1 MKKTIAG
8 IAALTI
14 ALSAFTGCTDKKNDK
29 STGGSA
35 EAVTTAAQQDT
46 TVEKTTAQDT
56 TAAEKT
62 TASSD
67 DPSASA
73 EEYEKVLREFID
85 AYNNE
90 DYKKTF
96 ELTMPDGAEKV
107 MKLLASSETMQSEY
121 GGISEEEM
129 IKESQES
136 LFLGKKDGTLVPGEI
151 KKTEPLTEEE
161 TFELRSEIAMITLC
175 LDYIDSHGG
184 AEGVDTEA
192 MLNEIMDYDLEAAA
206 AEVEL
211 DESYYIT
218 FGLENEKWDWSGDGN
233 AIVYR
238 VRGGGWKISAN
249 DLIGTLSGG
258 KDKRLDTAADSLYR
272 AANTALVELDERGEL
287 PAMDSTFIVASD
299 DSRNAGIPEDFDAA
313 EFRRLLSNYFDHE
326 RFAGDWFVVIK
337 DGCALETA
345 VYDSENPHN
354 VGTYP
359 PSDYVDFAY
368 EGMTY
373 DEIYDKV
380 CEDIGG

>member
-14 ALSAFTGCTDKKNDK
+14 ALSAFAGCKDRKNDK
-29 STGGSA
+29 STGGAS

-73 EEYEKVLREFID
+73 EGYEKVLREFID

-107 MKLLASSETMQSEY
+107 MKLLASSETMQNEY
-121 GGISEEEM
+121 GGISDEEM

-184 AEGVDTEA
+184 AEDVDAEA

-211 DESYYIT
+211 DKSYYIT

-238 VRGGGWKISAN
+238 VRGGSWKISAN

-258 KDKRLDTAADSLYR
+258 KDKRLNTAADSLYK
-272 AANTALVELDERGEL
+272 AANTVLIELDEEGHIKN
-287 PAMDSTFIVASD
+287 DSDEFIVSSD
-299 DSRNAGIPEDFDAA
+299 SSKDFNVPADFDADL
-313 EFRRLLSNYFDHE
+313 FRSRIKNYCDYE
-326 RFAGDWFVVIK
+326 GDWFVK
-337 DGCALETA
+337 MQGAYALETA
-345 VYDSENPHN
+345 VFDSEKPHN

-368 EGMTY
+368 EGMSY
-373 DEIYDKV
+373 DEIYNKA
-380 CEDIGG
+380 CEDIG

>member
-14 ALSAFTGCTDKKNDK
+14 ALSAFTGCTDRKNDK

-46 TVEKTTAQDT
+46 TVEKATAQDT

-151 KKTEPLTEEE
+151 KKAEPLTEEE
-161 TFELRSEIAMITLC
+161 TFELRSEIARITLC

-184 AEGVDTEA
+184 TEGVDAET
-192 MLNEIMDYDLEAAA
+192 MLNDIMDYDLEAAT

-218 FGLENEKWDWSGDGN
+218 FGLENEKWDWSGDGS

-238 VRGGGWKISAN
+238 VRGGSWKISA
-249 DLIGTLSGG
+249 DDFIGTLSRG
-258 KDKRLDTAADSLYR
+258 KERRLDTAALNVLR
-272 AANTALVELDERGEL
+272 AANTALVEIDEMQGVPEISEAYIICSDSSRDFNV
-287 PAMDSTFIVASD
+287 PA
-299 DSRNAGIPEDFDAA
+299 DFDAD
-313 EFRRLLSNYFDHE
+313 LLRSRMKNYFEYD
-326 RFAGDWFVVIK
+326 GDWFVVIK
-337 DGCALETA
+337 DGCAMETA

-380 CEDIGG
+380 CKDIG

>member
-14 ALSAFTGCTDKKNDK
+14 ALSAFAGCTDKKNDE

-35 EAVTTAAQQDT
+35 EAVTTAAQQNT

-67 DPSASA
+67 KPSASA
-73 EEYEKVLREFID
+73 EGYEKVLREFID
-85 AYNNE
+85 AYNKE

-96 ELTMPDGAEKV
+96 ELTMPDGAEKA
-107 MKLLASSETMQSEY
+107 MKLLASSETLQNEY

-136 LFLGKKDGTLVPGEI
+136 LFLGKKDGTLVLGEI

-192 MLNEIMDYDLEAAA
+192 MLNDIMDYDLEAAA

-211 DESYYIT
+211 DESYHIT
-218 FGLENEKWDWSGDGN
+218 FGLENEKWDWSGDGS

-258 KDKRLDTAADSLYR
+258 KDKRLDTAALNVLR
-272 AANTALVELDERGEL
+272 AANTALVEIDEMQGVPEISEAYIICSDSSRDFNV
-287 PAMDSTFIVASD
+287 PA
-299 DSRNAGIPEDFDAA
+299 DFDAD
-313 EFRRLLSNYFDHE
+313 LLRSRMKNYFEYD
-326 RFAGDWFVVIK
+326 GDWFVVIK
-337 DGCALETA
+337 DGCAMETA

-368 EGMTY
+368 EGMSY

>member
-29 STGGSA
+29 STGGSS

-67 DPSASA
+67 DLSASA
-73 EEYEKVLREFID
+73 EGYEKVLREFID

-107 MKLLASSETMQSEY
+107 MKLLASSETMQNEY

-184 AEGVDTEA
+184 ADGVDAEA

-206 AEVEL
+206 AEVKL

-238 VRGGGWKISAN
+238 VRGGSWKISAN

-258 KDKRLDTAADSLYR
+258 KDKRLNTAADSLYK
-272 AANTALVELDERGEL
+272 AANTVLIELDEEGHIKN
-287 PAMDSTFIVASD
+287 DSDEFIVSSD
-299 DSRNAGIPEDFDAA
+299 SSKDFNVPKDFDADL
-313 EFRRLLSNYFDHE
+313 FRSRIKNYCDYE
-326 RFAGDWFVVIK
+326 GDWFVK
-337 DGCALETA
+337 MKGAYALETA
-345 VYDSENPHN
+345 VFDSEKPHN

-373 DEIYDKV
+373 DEIYNKA
-380 CEDIGG
+380 CEDIG

>member
-1 MKKTIAG
+1 
-8 IAALTI
+8 
-14 ALSAFTGCTDKKNDK
+14 
-29 STGGSA
+29 
-35 EAVTTAAQQDT
+35 
-46 TVEKTTAQDT
+46 
-56 TAAEKT
+56 
-62 TASSD
+62 
-67 DPSASA
+67 
-73 EEYEKVLREFID
+73 
-85 AYNNE
+85 
-90 DYKKTF
+90 
-96 ELTMPDGAEKV
+96 
-107 MKLLASSETMQSEY
+107 MQSEY

-151 KKTEPLTEEE
+151 KKTEPLNEEE
-161 TFELRSEIAMITLC
+161 TFELRSKIAMITLC

-184 AEGVDTEA
+184 AEGVDAEA

-238 VRGGGWKISAN
+238 VRGGSWKISAN
-249 DLIGTLSGG
+249 DLIGTLSRG

-287 PAMDSTFIVASD
+287 PAMDNTFIVASD
-299 DSRNAGIPEDFDAA
+299 DSRNAGIPEDFDPA
-313 EFRRLLSNYFDHE
+313 EFRRVLSNYFDHE

-337 DGCALETA
+337 DGCAMETA

-354 VGTYP
+354 VGTCP

-373 DEIYDKV
+373 DEIYDKA

>member
-29 STGGSA
+29 STGGAS

-62 TASSD
+62 TASPD

-73 EEYEKVLREFID
+73 EGYEKVLREFID

-107 MKLLASSETMQSEY
+107 MKLLASSETMQNEY

-211 DESYYIT
+211 DEAYYIT

-238 VRGGGWKISAN
+238 VRGGSWKISAN

-258 KDKRLDTAADSLYR
+258 KDKRLNTAADSLYK
-272 AANTALVELDERGEL
+272 AANTVLIELDEEGHIKN
-287 PAMDSTFIVASD
+287 DSDEFIVSSD
-299 DSRNAGIPEDFDAA
+299 SSKDFNVPADFDADL
-313 EFRRLLSNYFDHE
+313 FRSRIKNYCE
-326 RFAGDWFVVIK
+326 YEGDWFVK
-337 DGCALETA
+337 MQGAYALETA

-368 EGMTY
+368 EGMSY
-373 DEIYDKV
+373 DEIYNKA
-380 CEDIGG
+380 CEDIG

>member
-14 ALSAFTGCTDKKNDK
+14 ALSAFAGCTDKKNDK

-73 EEYEKVLREFID
+73 EGYEKVLREFID

-211 DESYYIT
+211 DEAYYIT

-238 VRGGGWKISAN
+238 VRGGSWKISAN
-249 DLIGTLSGG
+249 DLIGTLSRG
-258 KDKRLDTAADSLYR
+258 KDKRLDTAADSLYK
-272 AANTALVELDERGEL
+272 AANTVLIELDEEGYIKN
-287 PAMDSTFIVASD
+287 DSDEFIVSSD
-299 DSRNAGIPEDFDAA
+299 SGKDFNVPADFDADL
-313 EFRRLLSNYFDHE
+313 FRSCMKNYFE
-326 RFAGDWFVVIK
+326 YEGDWFVKIQ
-337 DGCALETA
+337 DIYALETA
-345 VYDSENPHN
+345 VFDSENPQN

-368 EGMTY
+368 EGMSY

-380 CEDIGG
+380 CEDIG

>member
-29 STGGSA
+29 STGGSS

-67 DPSASA
+67 DLSASA
-73 EEYEKVLREFID
+73 EGYEKVLREFID

-107 MKLLASSETMQSEY
+107 MKLVASSETMQNEY

-184 AEGVDTEA
+184 ADGVDAEA

-206 AEVEL
+206 AEVKL

-238 VRGGGWKISAN
+238 VRGGSWKISAN

-258 KDKRLDTAADSLYR
+258 KDKRLNTAADSLYK
-272 AANTALVELDERGEL
+272 AANTVLIELDEEGHIKN
-287 PAMDSTFIVASD
+287 DSDEFIVSSD
-299 DSRNAGIPEDFDAA
+299 SSKDFNVPKDFDADL
-313 EFRRLLSNYFDHE
+313 FRSRIKNYCDYE
-326 RFAGDWFVVIK
+326 GDWFVK
-337 DGCALETA
+337 MKGAYALETA
-345 VYDSENPHN
+345 VFDSEKPHN

-373 DEIYDKV
+373 DEIYNKA
-380 CEDIGG
+380 CEDIG

>member
-1 MKKTIAG
+1 M
-8 IAALTI
+8 
-14 ALSAFTGCTDKKNDK
+14 
-29 STGGSA
+29 
-35 EAVTTAAQQDT
+35 
-46 TVEKTTAQDT
+46 EKTTAQDT

-73 EEYEKVLREFID
+73 EGYEKVLREFID

-107 MKLLASSETMQSEY
+107 MKLLASSETMQNEY

-129 IKESQES
+129 IKESQET

-184 AEGVDTEA
+184 TEGVDAEA

-218 FGLENEKWDWSGDGN
+218 FGLENERWDWSGDGN

-238 VRGGGWKISAN
+238 VRGGSWKISAN

-258 KDKRLDTAADSLYR
+258 KDKRLNTAADSLYK
-272 AANTALVELDERGEL
+272 AANTVLIELDEEGHIKN
-287 PAMDSTFIVASD
+287 DSDEFIVSSD
-299 DSRNAGIPEDFDAA
+299 SSKDFNVPADFDADL
-313 EFRRLLSNYFDHE
+313 FRSRIKNYCDYE
-326 RFAGDWFVVIK
+326 GDWFVK
-337 DGCALETA
+337 MQGAYALETA
-345 VYDSENPHN
+345 VFDSEKPHN

-368 EGMTY
+368 EGMSY
-373 DEIYDKV
+373 DEIYNKA
-380 CEDIGG
+380 CEDIG